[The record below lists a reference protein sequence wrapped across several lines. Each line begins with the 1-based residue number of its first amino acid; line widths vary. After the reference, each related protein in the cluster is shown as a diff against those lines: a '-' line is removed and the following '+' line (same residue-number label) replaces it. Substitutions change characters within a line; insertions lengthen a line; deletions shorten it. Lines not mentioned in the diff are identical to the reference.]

1 MTDDFNR
8 GDGGLGSNWSTM
20 IDGGMAISSQAIVG
34 TRPANY
40 SGNIRTRETYAPD
53 QSSQLQLTSTQ
64 LSGGQWIGVG
74 VRAQNSG
81 QDLYLG
87 LYWWNAGNPVL
98 MLFERSNGN
107 WTQLGATYPSGPL
120 AAGTQLQLSAVG
132 STITFVQDGIARITV
147 TDTTLTGGVP
157 AVMAFDTPTA
167 DNWQGAGA
175 TGIAPTYSV
184 GGTVSG
190 LTGSVVLQDNG
201 ADDLAVS
208 ANGTFTFSTA
218 LVPGTSYAVTVKTNP
233 AGQSCTVT
241 NGTGTINAANV
252 ANVTVT
258 CNPADFGVQFLNTD
272 ANGVEHYRVT
282 SANNGPGPTTL
293 RVLRPTTPRR
303 RRRAQLP
310 VRAAGG
316 VGRRHHLRRPDQHS
330 RGTPMRRTST
340 T

>member
-1 MTDDFNR
+1 
-8 GDGGLGSNWSTM
+8 M
-20 IDGGMAISSQAIVG
+20 IDGGMAISSQAVVG
-34 TRPANY
+34 TRADNY
-40 SGNIRTRETYAPD
+40 SGNIRTRETYAGD

-81 QDLYLG
+81 QDIYLG
-87 LYWWNAGNPVL
+87 MYWWNSGNPVL

-132 STITFVQDGIARITV
+132 STITFSQDGIARITA
-147 TDTTLTGGVP
+147 TDTTLTGGAP

-167 DNWQGAGA
+167 DNWQGTGA

-208 ANGTFTFSTA
+208 RERHIHVQRHAGDRHELCRHGQDQPGRSKLHASPTA
-218 LVPGTSYAVTVKTNP
+218 PARSPPRTSPTSPSP
-233 AGQSCTVT
+233 A
-241 NGTGTINAANV
+241 A
-252 ANVTVT
+252 
-258 CNPADFGVQFLNTD
+258 
-272 ANGVEHYRVT
+272 
-282 SANNGPGPTTL
+282 
-293 RVLRPTTPRR
+293 
-303 RRRAQLP
+303 RRAS
-310 VRAAGG
+310 AC
-316 VGRRHHLRRPDQHS
+316 S
-330 RGTPMRRTST
+330 SSTPTRTASST
-340 T
+340 TA

>member
-1 MTDDFNR
+1 MIFSVDGTDDFNR
-8 GDGGLGSNWSTM
+8 ADGGLGSNWSTM
-20 IDGGMAISSQAIVG
+20 IDGGMAISAQAVVG
-34 TRPANY
+34 TRAANY
-40 SGNIRTRETYAPD
+40 SGNLRTAETYAND

-132 STITFVQDGIARITV
+132 STITFSQDGIARITA

-167 DNWQGAGA
+167 DNWQSTGA

-201 ADDLAVS
+201 ADDL
-208 ANGTFTFSTA
+208 
-218 LVPGTSYAVTVKTNP
+218 
-233 AGQSCTVT
+233 TVT
-241 NGTGTINAANV
+241 GERSLHVRDPAAPS
-252 ANVTVT
+252 A
-258 CNPADFGVQFLNTD
+258 PAIPS
-272 ANGVEHYRVT
+272 R
-282 SANNGPGPTTL
+282 S
-293 RVLRPTTPRR
+293 RPTRPVKAAPSPTAPARSAPPTSPTSPSPAPRSPSA
-303 RRRAQLP
+303 RA
-310 VRAAGG
+310 
-316 VGRRHHLRRPDQHS
+316 S
-330 RGTPMRRTST
+330 
-340 T
+340 

>member
-1 MTDDFNR
+1 MAFDTPTADNWQSTGATGIAPTYSVGGTVSGLTGSVVLQDNGADDLTVTANGTFTFNAALVTGTSYAVTVKTNPTGQTCTVANGTGTIGTANVTNVTVTCTTFTVGTGATDDFNR
-8 GDGGLGSNWSTM
+8 GDGGLGSNWSAM
-20 IDGGMAISSQAIVG
+20 IDGGMAISSQAVVG
-34 TRPANY
+34 TRADNY
-40 SGNIRTRETYAPD
+40 SGNLRTAETYAGD

-87 LYWWNAGNPVL
+87 LYWWNSGNPVL

-132 STITFVQDGIARITV
+132 STITFSQDGIARITA

-167 DNWQGAGA
+167 DNWQGTGA

-201 ADDLAVS
+201 ADDLTVT
-208 ANGTFTFSTA
+208 ANGTFTF
-218 LVPGTSYAVTVKTNP
+218 N
-233 AGQSCTVT
+233 
-241 NGTGTINAANV
+241 
-252 ANVTVT
+252 
-258 CNPADFGVQFLNTD
+258 D
-272 ANGVEHYRVT
+272 
-282 SANNGPGPTTL
+282 
-293 RVLRPTTPRR
+293 
-303 RRRAQLP
+303 
-310 VRAAGG
+310 
-316 VGRRHHLRRPDQHS
+316 
-330 RGTPMRRTST
+330 RGW
-340 T
+340 